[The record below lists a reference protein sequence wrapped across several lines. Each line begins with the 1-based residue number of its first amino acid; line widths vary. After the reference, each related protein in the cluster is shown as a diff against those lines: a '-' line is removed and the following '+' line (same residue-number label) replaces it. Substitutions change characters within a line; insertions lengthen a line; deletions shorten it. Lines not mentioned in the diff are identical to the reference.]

1 MKELF
6 FFILQFGVFPIEVAA
21 LQVHR
26 EIVEMLFP
34 LTSPISTVPDWSIDG
49 IFAHAKNFGS
59 KPLVS
64 FFFHPCISIMLFSNF
79 ITLDHLFCNC
89 SWCSQGLG
97 LEDMMVPFFYFT
109 FFFCK
114 KKMFS
119 LIKNSYLYIRGQSC
133 WSFNMCNLKQH
144 PYILKLPK

>member
-1 MKELF
+1 MIYYERTF

-34 LTSPISTVPDWSIDG
+34 LTSPISTVLDWSIDG

-64 FFFHPCISIMLFSNF
+64 FFFPSLYFHNVILQLYYSRSF
-79 ITLDHLFCNC
+79 IL
-89 SWCSQGLG
+89 
-97 LEDMMVPFFYFT
+97 
-109 FFFCK
+109 
-114 KKMFS
+114 
-119 LIKNSYLYIRGQSC
+119 
-133 WSFNMCNLKQH
+133 
-144 PYILKLPK
+144 